1 LGQKIKLSDR
11 VLAMSVFGC
20 DVYQKYPSL
29 FDIAQHRNSYS
40 GPKSFSQL
48 AMFYK
53 SIFHVDKFLAEMV
66 EICEK
71 VKHQFSK
78 EAVEKLTNSSDV
90 FNLIERRMNYF
101 EIVGLNHM
109 MASNTS
115 IIYQLFAFSILV
127 SKSESLTTN
136 HQSDIAAILGSISD
150 VESANVPEMI
160 QQIAGQI
167 VLLNKR
173 ESFLNVESSKAVE
186 WLKENC
192 NEAYL
197 TFKSF
202 IARHGH
208 RSLNELDF
216 IAKPWEMQ
224 PEKIVN
230 MIKSNLSVGVDITN
244 ASNNKSKS
252 IDELLDNLKTPLGR
266 ISKFFLRKLL
276 PKCQKGVQNREIAK
290 SYLVTVVNEIRR
302 AVTHLGSLMV
312 HEGLLPDKD
321 LVFHLSVN
329 EIKDVIATRDGRL
342 IGKATRREKMF
353 AKWNEQK
360 FPELSFGVPRPIV
373 PDSIDNNNNAQ
384 AGEVLVRGV
393 PVCGGI
399 AIGTACVC
407 KSFADVSKLKKGD
420 ILITYGTDI
429 GWSPYFP
436 ILSGICTEIGEHF
449 L

>member
-1 LGQKIKLSDR
+1 MRKYSAEVIK
-11 VLAMSVFGC
+11 
-20 DVYQKYPSL
+20 
-29 FDIAQHRNSYS
+29 
-40 GPKSFSQL
+40 
-48 AMFYK
+48 
-53 SIFHVDKFLAEMV
+53 
-66 EICEK
+66 ICEK
-71 VKHQFSK
+71 VKVQFSK
-78 EAVEKLTNSSDV
+78 ETIEKLKKPSEVLNMIEHGMSD
-90 FNLIERRMNYF
+90 IETMVHDY
-101 EIVGLNHM
+101 LP
-109 MASNTS
+109 TS
-115 IIYQLFAFSILV
+115 QNNIFYQMLAFSVLPKNLQCDI
-127 SKSESLTTN
+127 TT
-136 HQSDIAAILGSISD
+136 ILGSISD

-167 VLLNKR
+167 VLFNKR
-173 ESFLNVESSKAVE
+173 ESFLNVESSKVVE

-202 IARHGH
+202 IARHGQ

-252 IDELLDNLKTPLGR
+252 IDELLDNLRTPLGR

-302 AVTHLGSLMV
+302 AVIHLGSLMV

-353 AKWNEQK
+353 EKWNEQK
-360 FPELSFGVPRPIV
+360 FPELSFGVPRPIM
-373 PDSIDNNNNAQ
+373 PETINDFANDPE
-384 AGEVLVRGV
+384 AGE
-393 PVCGGI
+393 I
-399 AIGTACVC
+399 I
-407 KSFADVSKLKKGD
+407 
-420 ILITYGTDI
+420 
-429 GWSPYFP
+429 
-436 ILSGICTEIGEHF
+436 
-449 L
+449 